1 MRKKIFSWKKSK
13 EIIEKIL
20 ISPVFI
26 SSMVF
31 LIAALVVFRLTVTK
45 VDSAYNKEFIRDVL
59 VEAHGTLF
67 DILIIGTFIFALHTL
82 VESRREKKRNIKRW
96 QEEIDDFRGWNSEE
110 AKFRIVGNIK
120 RLNKNGITKID
131 IINCYL
137 KNAFLK
143 GVSLQGASIWK
154 SNLKNANLNFADL
167 QGADLTG
174 INLQNAHLKDANLQ
188 GALAFFSKDLY
199 PFIKEANFQGA
210 DFEEAN
216 LENVKFIRANLYR
229 ANFNRAKLKGAN
241 LIEVNLQEAANL
253 TIKQLSKVKTLYRAK
268 LDPELEKQ
276 VKEKYPHLLDT
287 PK

>member
-1 MRKKIFSWKKSK
+1 MAKTKTK
-13 EIIEKIL
+13 ETTEKIL

-26 SSMVF
+26 SFVVF
-31 LIAALVVFRLTVTK
+31 VLATLVVYRLTLTK
-45 VDSAYNKEFIRDVL
+45 VDSAYDRQFIRDVL
-59 VEAHGTLF
+59 VEAHCMLF

-120 RLNKNGITKID
+120 RLNRNSITEID

-143 GVSLQGASIWK
+143 EVSLQGASIWK
-154 SNLKNANLNFADL
+154 SNLKNANLLGANLQDADI
-167 QGADLTG
+167 TS
-174 INLQNAHLKDANLQ
+174 INLQNARLESANLKR
-188 GALAFFSKDLY
+188 AFAFFSKNSY

-210 DFEEAN
+210 DFDRAN
-216 LENVKFIRANLYR
+216 LEDVNFIK
-229 ANFNRAKLKGAN
+229 ANFNGANFSHAKLKGAILN
-241 LIEVNLQEAANL
+241 KVNLQEAKNL
-253 TIKQLSKVKTLYRAK
+253 TIGQLSKVKTLYKAK

-276 VKEKYPHLLDT
+276 IKEKYPHLLEKPEWLKED
-287 PK
+287 